1 MFRELFDDFLLEARE
16 RLDRVEE
23 LLLALAALPSAQR
36 GESLETCRRQLH
48 TVKGNSGM
56 MGFEELRSLAH
67 DLEDRIDALDVEAP
81 EVSHVLEGIDAFR
94 RSLALKVAET
104 VGEEAVEEGAFLEG
118 ASQELAFGGVRVPF
132 DRLDG
137 LVEQLAEVLQY
148 RNRLVDSVRRL
159 TLEVRPRSQEEAEAW
174 GQLTEAH
181 EALDKNLEFL
191 QERIIQLRMVPLQTL
206 FRHLNRIVH
215 DESAREGKSVKLET
229 KGGST
234 PLDKALLEVASEAL
248 GHLVRNA
255 VNHGIEIPGIR
266 RSTGKPALGTIA
278 LTARVQGQEVHI
290 EVADDG
296 QGIDLEMLREA
307 ALREEESSASEEELY
322 RLLFRPGFSTRSGTD
337 LSAGRGIGLGA
348 VAEAVVSYGGRVD
361 VSSSPGTGSRFLLR
375 LPLSVSITQALLIQ
389 VDGEDYALPLGTVV
403 KTLRFRREELERFAD
418 GRVLRWRE
426 RLIPVLDLGRW
437 FDLEA
442 EAREAGF
449 LVVLEALGEAKVI
462 AVDRLLG
469 IQDIV
474 VKGLDPTL
482 GSPAGVGGSTIL
494 GDGRVI
500 LILDAASLGRTADI
514 PESRP

>member
-1 MFRELFDDFLLEARE
+1 M
-16 RLDRVEE
+16 
-23 LLLALAALPSAQR
+23 LALEGQTAAER
-36 GESLETCRRQLH
+36 DESLETCRRQLH

-56 MGFEELRSLAH
+56 MGFDELRALAH
-67 DLEDRIDALDVEAP
+67 DLEDRVDALDP
-81 EVSHVLEGIDAFR
+81 ESPQVAGMLEGIDAFR
-94 RSLALKVAET
+94 RLLARRAAEAA
-104 VGEEAVEEGAFLEG
+104 GEEAEEEEDFLEG

-159 TLEVRPRSQEEAEAW
+159 SLQVRPRSREEAEAW

-181 EALDKNLEFL
+181 EALDKNLDFL

-215 DESAREGKSVKLET
+215 DESIEEGKTVQLET
-229 KGGST
+229 QGGST

-255 VNHGIEIPGIR
+255 VNHGIETPDIR
-266 RSTGKPALGTIA
+266 RAAGKPAQGTIA

-290 EVADDG
+290 EVSDDG
-296 QGIDLEMLREA
+296 KGIDLE
-307 ALREEESSASEEELY
+307 ALRATAMEEGDPSASDEELFQ
-322 RLLFRPGFSTRSGTD
+322 LLFRPGFSTRQGAD

-348 VAEAVVSYGGRVD
+348 VAQAVVSYGGRVD
-361 VSSSPGTGSRFLLR
+361 VSSEAGAGSRFLLR
-375 LPLSVSITQALLIQ
+375 LPLSVSITRALLLE

-403 KTLRFRREELERFAD
+403 ESLRFRGEDLERFAD
-418 GRVLRWRE
+418 GRVHRWRD
-426 RLIPVLDLGRW
+426 RLVPVLDLGIW
-437 FDLEA
+437 FDLRA
-442 EAREAGF
+442 EPRDEGF
-449 LVVLEALGEAKVI
+449 LVVLEALGEAKAI

-474 VKGLDPTL
+474 VKGLDEVM
-482 GSPAGVGGSTIL
+482 GDPAGVGGSTIL

-500 LILDAASLGRTADI
+500 LILDAVALGH
-514 PESRP
+514 SREEGAEEAPPDDAAGKGE